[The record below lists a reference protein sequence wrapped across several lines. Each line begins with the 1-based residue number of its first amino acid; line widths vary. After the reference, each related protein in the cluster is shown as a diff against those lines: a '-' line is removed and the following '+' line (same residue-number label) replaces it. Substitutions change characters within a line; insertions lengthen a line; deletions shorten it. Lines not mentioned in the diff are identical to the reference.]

1 MRGPSRLALALA
13 LSLGL
18 GRTEAQETAAKG
30 VFAGHGVVRA
40 VQPETGALTLS
51 HDDIAGFMPAMEMMY
66 RVRFPELI
74 KDLRPGDTVDFTID
88 AAKDD
93 ITEVKLVSHAQ

>member
-66 RVRFPELI
+66 RVSSPALSQ
-74 KDLRPGDTVDFTID
+74 DLKPGDVVDFEID
-88 AAKDD
+88 AAKYM
-93 ITEVKLVSHAQ
+93 IVEVKLVSHAR